1 MPSRNEEPP
10 LAVEVE
16 QTRDIHRLYEALV
29 TMMQHPHAVLDVL
42 LQADD
47 PDSATTALRERFGF
61 DEVQAQAVMDL
72 QFRRATARDRREIED
87 RHREISEQLAL
98 LQRLSESSPE

>member
-1 MPSRNEEPP
+1 MPSRSEELP

-16 QTRDIHRLYEALV
+16 QTRDSLRLYEALV

-47 PDSATTALRERFGF
+47 PDSANVALRERGF
-61 DEVQAQAVMDL
+61 DEVQAQAVMDA
-72 QFRRATARDRREIED
+72 QFRRATARDRHRIED
-87 RHREISEQLAL
+87 RYREISEQLAL
-98 LQRLSESSPE
+98 LRRLSESSPD